1 MKAEERPLAEV
12 RAEHFDRIAT
22 ALDRLHDARGM
33 ESFLVAHWMKGG
45 EGSATNLALM
55 GWQAPKDMV
64 ENHFGWTRTYG
75 ERIPK
80 GRTADVF
87 LSNGRTLPVPC
98 WSRSRLG
105 LPPDYL
111 EQRGGGEVPIMDG
124 DYCRMLADS
133 WTLAD
138 DGKAKPLMRV
148 RLLNAWAREVS
159 PRPIEGTG
167 LESPAPVEVEIPF

>member
-1 MKAEERPLAEV
+1 VKAEERPLAEV

-22 ALDRLHDARGM
+22 ALDRLHEPQGM
-33 ESFLVAHWMKGG
+33 DRFLMAHWLKAGQ
-45 EGSATNLALM
+45 GSATNLALM
-55 GWQAPKDMV
+55 AWQAPGDMV
-64 ENHFGWTRTYG
+64 ENRFGWRNVYG
-75 ERIPK
+75 ESIPK
-80 GRTADVF
+80 GATADVF
-87 LSNGRTLPVPC
+87 LSNGRALPVPC
-98 WSRSRLG
+98 WSRSRMG

-148 RLLNAWAREVS
+148 RLLNTWAREVS

-167 LESPAPVEVEIPF
+167 LESPPPVEQTIPF